1 MYAYYVEVKLDR
13 LLFLFFLNL
22 GFYVPIDSL
31 AMICSSFTPRFTVAF
46 DHVVLCKRVANFLSF
61 VCFILIWYQ
70 FQKFL
75 ICNFVLKFNCWYK
88 WYCKSK
94 KNLWSRNKCADFH
107 LSSKLELPPFS
118 MRPAVLLILKYQ
130 TIFWFLLYT
139 KH

>member
-1 MYAYYVEVKLDR
+1 MILCVHQSCLGSVIIDSLILTRVMVYVRLYVYVEVKLDR
-13 LLFLFFLNL
+13 LLFLLFFNL

-61 VCFILIWYQ
+61 VCVVMIWYQ

-94 KNLWSRNKCADFH
+94 KNLWSRNRCAEI
-107 LSSKLELPPFS
+107 SS
-118 MRPAVLLILKYQ
+118 
-130 TIFWFLLYT
+130 
-139 KH
+139 